1 MDSLGEL
8 QAGKTPL
15 KTPVLAC
22 YSVSLTLSDR
32 QHVRICLFYLSIG
45 LLVIN
50 IPIQKRQYYAGVD
63 QSCGKEGLQI
73 REIEPIIIFII

>member
-63 QSCGKEGLQI
+63 QVVGKKGYKFEK
-73 REIEPIIIFII
+73 